1 MKNPKLNTDEVI
13 KDLNNIMNLV
23 NQVQNIDLE
32 KDDLNKL
39 EKIVVNVEKNI
50 KEKYKDILKED
61 EDDLDSKK

>member
-1 MKNPKLNTDEVI
+1 MKNPKLNTEEVI

-61 EDDLDSKK
+61 EDDLDSKE

>member
-1 MKNPKLNTDEVI
+1 MKNPKLNTEEVI